1 MVARF
6 ALTLIFA
13 AVLAAAP
20 PQTAPPSA
28 APPAAG
34 TPTIT
39 AAARPTFHKDIEP
52 ILQARC
58 QSCHRPGEIGPFPL
72 LSYEH
77 ARPRARAIR
86 AAVLRRTMPPWFAAE
101 ASHPFSNDASLTAAE
116 IATLQAW
123 ADAGAPRGNPS
134 DAPPPKPFV
143 SGWNIAP
150 PDAVFEMTSDFDIP
164 AQAAIDYMHIVLP
177 TGFTEDQWIQM
188 VEVRPSNR
196 AAVHHVVVYI
206 RPPGS
211 RWLDHAKPGIPA
223 PANRAGAGQGQAQV
237 LTIYAPGMTPDMWP
251 SGTAKLIPKGWDIIL
266 QVHYTTNGTP
276 GRDRSK
282 IGLVF
287 AKAPVTQRVVT
298 MSMMN
303 VKLTIP
309 PGEPNY
315 RAEGRGFIP
324 AGAEILSFF
333 PHMHLRGK
341 AFEYRAVHPDGTRE
355 TLLRVDPY
363 RFHWQLA
370 YRLAE
375 PLRMPAGTRIE
386 CTGWYDNSPNNKFN
400 PDPTATV
407 KWGEQSWDEMMAGFF
422 DMRYDARLTL
432 QDLFGGKGA
441 EPAHAPRP

>member
-1 MVARF
+1 MVAR
-6 ALTLIFA
+6 AA
-13 AVLAAAP
+13 AVLFAVAALLPAAP
-20 PQTAPPSA
+20 PQA
-28 APPAAG
+28 APRLAA
-34 TPTIT
+34 PL
-39 AAARPTFHKDIEP
+39 TFHKHVEP

-58 QSCHRPGEIGPFPL
+58 QSCHRPGEIGPFTL
-72 LSYEH
+72 LSYEQV
-77 ARPRARAIR
+77 RPRARAIR

-101 ASHPFSNDASLTAAE
+101 ASHKFSNDAALTTTE
-116 IATLQAW
+116 IATLKTW
-123 ADAGAPRGNPS
+123 ADAGAPRGNPAE
-134 DAPPPKPFV
+134 APPPRPFV
-143 SGWNIAP
+143 NGWNIAS
-150 PDAVFEMTSDFDIP
+150 PDAVFEMASGFDIP
-164 AQAAIDYMHIVLP
+164 AKAAIDYMHIVLP
-177 TGFTEDQWIQM
+177 TGFTEDKWIQA
-188 VEVRPSNR
+188 VEVRPSDR

-251 SGTAKLIPKGWDIIL
+251 VGTAKLIPKGWDIIL

-287 AKAPVTQRVVT
+287 AKAPVTMRVVT

-303 VKLTIP
+303 VKLNIP

-324 AGAEILSFF
+324 AGAEVLSFF

-341 AFEYRAVHPDGTRE
+341 AFEYRAIHPDGTRE

-375 PLRMPAGTRIE
+375 PLRLPAGTRIE

-400 PDPTATV
+400 PDPTAAV

-432 QDLFGGKGA
+432 EEFLS
-441 EPAHAPRP
+441 HARPQ